1 MVPNTQALIRL
12 LSDNDP
18 ETVRL
23 VKQQLFS
30 MAEDNPHCLDGLSR
44 VDDEEVSRHA
54 REIIN
59 ALEGQNAVRDF
70 ELLCHLGGENFAV
83 EQSAWMLARAVE
95 PEKCTSAFEEQIND
109 WGKEFLTRVPRTS
122 DSRERVLLLTEF
134 LSDELGFR
142 GNSSCYYCE
151 ENSLLPHVVSARVGI
166 PISLALVYMMVG
178 SRAGMSIEGINLPGH
193 FIARHSGVF
202 FDPFHAGRILY
213 VSDVK
218 QLLARQNIEFRE
230 SHLLPA
236 TPRQFLLRMLA
247 NLLYVYDLDEED
259 EKRDRVKGWMD
270 AISYC
275 AFTE

>member
-44 VDDEEVSRHA
+44 VDDEDVSRHA

-59 ALEGQNAVRDF
+59 ELEGQNAVRDF
-70 ELLCHLGGENFAV
+70 ELLCHLSGENFAV

-95 PEKCTSAFEEQIND
+95 PEKCTAAFEEQIND
-109 WGKEFLTRVPRTS
+109 WGKEFLIRVPRAS

-134 LSDELGFR
+134 LSNELGFR

-151 ENSLLPHVVSARVGI
+151 ENSLLPHVVSSRVGI

-178 SRAGMSIEGINLPGH
+178 SRAGMRIEGINLPGH

-202 FDPFHAGRILY
+202 FDPFHAGRILS
-213 VSDVK
+213 VPDVK
-218 QLLARQNIEFRE
+218 QLLVRQNIEFKE

-247 NLLYVYDLDEED
+247 NLLYVYDLDEKD
-259 EKRDRVKGWMD
+259 EKRDLVKGWMD

-275 AFTE
+275 AVTE